1 MKFRDA
7 LLLIRSTFVVAALAA
22 VLIVISGMLFGLGVV
37 LLRTGFHW
45 AGA

>member
-7 LLLIRSTFVVAALAA
+7 LLLIRSTFAVAALAA
-22 VLIVISGMLFGLGVV
+22 VLIVLSGMLFGVGVV
-37 LLRTGFHW
+37 LLRAGFHW